1 MRGFDVI
8 EGFVDHCFNNSQ
20 NEELN
25 NLISQHNLHK
35 QFEMWL
41 FEVGVEEFE
50 NYLNNILYKK
60 CKQHLEIY

>member
-50 NYLNNILYKK
+50 NYLDNILYKK
-60 CKQHLEIY
+60 CKQYLEIN

>member
-20 NEELN
+20 NKELN
-25 NLISQHNLHK
+25 NSISQHNLRK

-41 FEVGVEEFE
+41 FEFGVEEFE
-50 NYLNNILYKK
+50 NYLNNILDKK
-60 CKQHLEIY
+60 M

>member
-1 MRGFDVI
+1 MRGFDII

-50 NYLNNILYKK
+50 NYLDNILYKK
-60 CKQHLEIY
+60 M

>member
-1 MRGFDVI
+1 MRGFVVI

-20 NEELN
+20 NEEIN

-50 NYLNNILYKK
+50 NYLDNILYKK
-60 CKQHLEIY
+60 M